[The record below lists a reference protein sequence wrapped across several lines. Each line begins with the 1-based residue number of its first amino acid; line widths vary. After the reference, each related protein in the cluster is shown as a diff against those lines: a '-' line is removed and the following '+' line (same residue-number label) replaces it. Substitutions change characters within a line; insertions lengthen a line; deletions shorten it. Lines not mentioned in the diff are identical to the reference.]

1 MYTNLVLTLGPTIH
15 SICTTYTNT
24 RSDPTIYVLPVCV
37 VEEVEQM
44 SGLFQQKQRELLAAV
59 ARVEE
64 LNQQL
69 QSLRSRAEPS
79 PQSPAHATQL
89 DLLYKELQVACP

>member
-1 MYTNLVLTLGPTIH
+1 M
-15 SICTTYTNT
+15 
-24 RSDPTIYVLPVCV
+24 
-37 VEEVEQM
+37 EEVEQM

-79 PQSPAHATQL
+79 PQSPAHSTQL